1 MFKKSMILLFALFL
15 IGSQAKSETVDE
27 IIAKNIKAHG
37 GQEKFENM
45 ETYQLEMKMNMMG
58 MSIPSKIFTKKP
70 DKMRM
75 EMSMMGQEIITVI
88 NGDKAWLSQG
98 GSVMELPEDQM
109 AQVKDQMEGQSNFFE
124 NQFIN
129 YKEKGMDITL
139 QGTEELDGKN
149 YFKLLI
155 VDEDNSNITMFIDT
169 ETYLEYKMIANQQTM
184 GGETEME
191 IYMKNNKWVNGILIA
206 HKIEMKSGGEPAG
219 EIILEN
225 FKINEPIDDSIFIL
239 K

>member
-1 MFKKSMILLFALFL
+1 MFKKSLVLLIALFV
-15 IGSQAKSETVDE
+15 IGSQAYSETVEE

-45 ETYQLEMKMNMMG
+45 ETYQLEMKMNVMG

-75 EMSMMGQEIITVI
+75 EMSMMGQNIITVL

-98 GSVMELPEDQM
+98 GTVTELPADQFD
-109 AQVKDQMEGQSNFFE
+109 QVKGQMEGQSNFFE

-129 YKEKGMDITL
+129 YKEKGMEITL
-139 QGTEELDGKN
+139 QGTEQLDGKN
-149 YFKLLI
+149 YFKLFI
-155 VDEDNSNITMFIDT
+155 KDENGSEITMFIDT
-169 ETYLEYKMIANQQTM
+169 QTYIEYKMITTQQAM
-184 GGETEME
+184 GTPTEME
-191 IYMKNNKWVNGILIA
+191 IYMKNNKWVNGLLIA
-206 HKIEMKSGGEPAG
+206 HKIEMFSDGEPAG
-219 EIILEN
+219 DITLEN
-225 FKINEPIDDSIFIL
+225 FKINEPIDDSMFIL